1 MITFG
6 GAFLLLLAEAW
17 LLGED
22 LARRAERRS
31 APRRGS
37 PA

>member
-1 MITFG
+1 MTTFG

-17 LLGED
+17 VLQRIWPE
-22 LARRAERRS
+22 RARRS
-31 APRRGS
+31 APPGR